1 MDRGGE
7 KMKIFRGMAGGS
19 GSFGSLDPSMLCPA
33 CRDVFKACFKKDE
46 KGKVELD
53 FSHQP
58 KLCGS
63 CRRKMEDQFHS
74 GRYPDRG

>member
-1 MDRGGE
+1 
-7 KMKIFRGMAGGS
+7 MKIFKGKNGSPGGL
-19 GSFGSLDPSMLCPA
+19 GSPDFSVLCPA
-33 CRDVFKACFKKDE
+33 CRRAFKDCFKKDA
-46 KGKVELD
+46 KGGIDLN